1 MLESDSDQIQY
12 LVDYLRRIIGSDL
25 DEIDGRQVSIGNI
38 AHINKLM
45 DVLMLIAEDQS
56 LAVTPV
62 KDSKRGIDR
71 ILENSNAE

>member
-56 LAVTPV
+56 LVATPV